1 MFGFLRGGKADR
13 VFRQS
18 YARCCQ
24 TQHRDFGLTSLVFL
38 SYEGVFSYLLSIDA
52 GWTPV
57 PDEGSPYCCRLRHLS
72 LRETPPDYAA
82 ARFASVVGLTLAAVK
97 IEDDV
102 RDSRSW
108 AAWLAQKWYH
118 RPFRRVRD
126 QLESWDSGVSDRLK
140 SIIGEHLQLE
150 TLTRPMAISEYVE
163 PTAQAFATLFAVLPR
178 ACGQHDPVQREVI
191 AEIAADV
198 GRAIIAFDCAVDWPW
213 DRQRGEFNPLPD
225 EHAVEAARQ
234 FAADCLERA
243 RVRCEGEFGTISHAG
258 HVLHTV
264 RQRVLQIGSARHWP
278 NCQRTR
284 ERWGL
289 LREPGFTYAKCD
301 CLCDCLCDGCAGA
314 CDAGCFDP
322 ACCDIGACGC
332 EAAADGGCCQQGGDC
347 AGNAQPNA
355 AGPCGPNDCDG
366 GCGGCWCDPCC
377 YAGDPCC
384 SDPTQTQAKKKKDT
398 AITGA
403 DVSESTQQEA

>member
-1 MFGFLRGGKADR
+1 MFGFLRGGKTDR
-13 VFRQS
+13 IFRQA

-24 TQHRDFGLTSLVFL
+24 TQHRDLGLTSLVFL
-38 SYEGVFSYLLSIDA
+38 SYEGVFSYLLAIDA

-57 PDEGSPYCCRLRHLS
+57 PDESSPYCCRLRRLPR
-72 LRETPPDYAA
+72 RETPPDYAA

-108 AAWLAQKWYH
+108 AAWLAEKWYH
-118 RPFRRVRD
+118 RRFRQVRD
-126 QLESWDSGVSDRLK
+126 QLETWDSGVSDRLK

-150 TLTRPMAISEYVE
+150 TLARPVAISEYVE
-163 PTAQAFATLFAVLPR
+163 PTANAFATLFSILPR
-178 ACGQHDPVQREVI
+178 ACGREDDQFRETLG
-191 AEIAADV
+191 EIAADV

-234 FAADCLERA
+234 FAADYLERA
-243 RVRCEGEFGTISHAG
+243 RERCVSEFGATSHAG
-258 HVLHTV
+258 RVLETV
-264 RQRVLQIGSARHWP
+264 RQRVLHLGSARYWP
-278 NCQRTR
+278 SCQRTR

-301 CLCDCLCDGCAGA
+301 CLCDGCAAA
-314 CDAGCFDP
+314 CDP

-366 GCGGCWCDPCC
+366 GCGGCLCDPCC

-384 SDPTQTQAKKKKDT
+384 SDPKQTNAKNSKDA
-398 AITGA
+398 AITPTDTG
-403 DVSESTQQEA
+403 ESPQQEA